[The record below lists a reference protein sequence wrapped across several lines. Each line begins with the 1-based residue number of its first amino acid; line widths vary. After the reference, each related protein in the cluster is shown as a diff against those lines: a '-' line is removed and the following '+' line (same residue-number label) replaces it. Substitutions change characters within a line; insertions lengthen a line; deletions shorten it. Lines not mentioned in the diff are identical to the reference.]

1 MLLVPVRG
9 NKLTHSMIYLR
20 AQFMPFIPSSL
31 LESLFFGQRCPS
43 SLFSDRL
50 LGAILAGARCGCLC
64 GLPGR
69 EWSSS
74 RTPFYCVGAGFAR
87 CIPFR
92 VSFYLYPDEY
102 QRCL

>member
-50 LGAILAGARCGCLC
+50 LEVKSWRVPI
-64 GLPGR
+64 
-69 EWSSS
+69 
-74 RTPFYCVGAGFAR
+74 FVGNQTCKICTLR
-87 CIPFR
+87 
-92 VSFYLYPDEY
+92 
-102 QRCL
+102 

>member
-50 LGAILAGARCGCLC
+50 LVI
-64 GLPGR
+64 
-69 EWSSS
+69 S
-74 RTPFYCVGAGFAR
+74 
-87 CIPFR
+87 
-92 VSFYLYPDEY
+92 
-102 QRCL
+102 

>member
-50 LGAILAGARCGCLC
+50 LGKSKVFNYGAVIFV
-64 GLPGR
+64 PGK
-69 EWSSS
+69 
-74 RTPFYCVGAGFAR
+74 AR
-87 CIPFR
+87 RMRIAKAT
-92 VSFYLYPDEY
+92 
-102 QRCL
+102 

>member
-50 LGAILAGARCGCLC
+50 LVPDSFFAPGYINGGIAAGIDPNKVFKPVA
-64 GLPGR
+64 
-69 EWSSS
+69 
-74 RTPFYCVGAGFAR
+74 VH
-87 CIPFR
+87 IQHQ
-92 VSFYLYPDEY
+92 YLI
-102 QRCL
+102 